1 MLPVEDGFRKYDSDS
16 DNWCM
21 SAATPR
27 SGADLQFRSEVT
39 MNLKDKLKSL
49 LQQGSLYRTQGLLT
63 EAKSKYEEAIKLLE
77 THKQVKNREGLIA
90 GIREKIRGT
99 ETDLEKFEEAPETPE
114 ISAKIQDLIQ
124 SQFAFSDDDD
134 KAALEGAI
142 ALAKFG
148 QFKRALEE
156 FEKLIDRDAIRVDA
170 AKNIVRCHMALSSLE
185 EAIEQYGQWLA
196 QDRFKSDQL
205 DKVRVFFEATLER
218 AGVDRELPQPTPP
231 EAGDTAAEETQD
243 LGEPTIEMPEIETE
257 IEILEQE
264 ETTDQIVEIEVP
276 EVEDDEIL
284 DINSIGFTPE
294 SGPKQGTMVE
304 LNVSFQ
310 SGDVISILI
319 PGRDIQIIDYLT
331 LDLILDNAQFYSP
344 IAIFNGTGK
353 VIAKTKIESGPRRG
367 DYNVDIKVVST

>member
-1 MLPVEDGFRKYDSDS
+1 
-16 DNWCM
+16 
-21 SAATPR
+21 
-27 SGADLQFRSEVT
+27 